1 MAILIIFLG
10 LLMLIVPIAIIVL
23 IVQAIAKRN
32 KTKKDFDNIMRSVYI
47 YSILIITLIVIIT
60 GAISA
65 FSVGLDVLLPEKYT
79 SGNVYNNQEREL
91 NINMVNLLTNIAA
104 VVTCLPIF
112 IHHNKLAKKDR
123 DIKSKDN
130 A

>member
-10 LLMLIVPIAIIVL
+10 LLMFIVPIAIIVL

-65 FSVGLDVLLPEKYT
+65 FSVGLDVLLPEKDV
-79 SGNVYNNQEREL
+79 SGSLYNNQEREL
-91 NINMVNLLTNIAA
+91 NINIVNLLTDIAA

-112 IHHNKLAKKDR
+112 IYHNKLAKKDR
-123 DIKSKDN
+123 NVKTKDN
-130 A
+130 V